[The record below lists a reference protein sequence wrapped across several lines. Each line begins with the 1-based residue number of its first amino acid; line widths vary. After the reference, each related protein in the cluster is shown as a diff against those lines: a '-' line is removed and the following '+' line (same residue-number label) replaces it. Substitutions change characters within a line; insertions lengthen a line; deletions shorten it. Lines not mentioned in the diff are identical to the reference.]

1 MFTIYQSFQNPGE
14 LSSGSLLLS
23 CLLGAGLTVSILAAV
38 YCTRF
43 FFTFFWFKD
52 LVVNH
57 RWGYPLPFT
66 DGFLT
71 PSLEPYKAIPLK
83 YEHELVFAGALC
95 KIFKILKIA

>member
-43 FFTFFWFKD
+43 FFTIFWFKD

-57 RWGYPLPFT
+57 PIPFT
-66 DGFLT
+66 DSFLT
-71 PSLEPYKAIPLK
+71 PSLEPYKAVPLK
-83 YEHELVFAGALC
+83 YDHELVFAGALC